1 MSKTTPTLT
10 RSTVLACAVPRTWS
24 SVRSTDGA
32 IVVDPSAYDFVL
44 VFNADQYRDVLAD
57 SGQPILITRD
67 FSVTDRRGKLR
78 LRLGR
83 IIEPWRLRRTLLN
96 EGVTRLTIVPGPG
109 ALAHRI
115 AAVLGR
121 IPVA

>member
-1 MSKTTPTLT
+1 MSKPTTT
-10 RSTVLACAVPRTWS
+10 RTSSSVLACAVPRTWS
-24 SVRSTDGA
+24 LATSSGPTLRDL
-32 IVVDPSAYDFVL
+32 SAFDFVL
-44 VFNADQYRDVLAD
+44 VFNADQYQDVLRE

-83 IIEPWRLRRTLLN
+83 LIEPWRLRRTLLN

-109 ALAHRI
+109 ALAYRV

-121 IPVA
+121 VPA

>member
-1 MSKTTPTLT
+1 MSKTTPPRTMT
-10 RSTVLACAVPRTWS
+10 TVLACAVPRTWS
-24 SVRSTDGA
+24 SVRATGSA
-32 IVVDPSAYDFVL
+32 LVVEPSAFDFVL
-44 VFNADQYRDVLAD
+44 VFNADQYRDVLAA

-83 IIEPWRLRRTLLN
+83 FIEPWRLRRTLLN

-109 ALAHRI
+109 AVAYRI
-115 AAVLGR
+115 AALLGR
-121 IPVA
+121 VPVS

>member
-1 MSKTTPTLT
+1 MSNMTPTRT
-10 RSTVLACAVPRTWS
+10 QSTVLACAVPRTWS
-24 SVRSTDGA
+24 SVRAADGA
-32 IVVDPSAYDFVL
+32 VGVDPAAYDFVL
-44 VFNADQYRDVLAD
+44 VFNADQYRMVLAA

-109 ALAHRI
+109 ALAYRI

-121 IPVA
+121 VPLA